1 MRFFNRTAPP
11 EVPEVEEPARP
22 VEPEK
27 AVNKTQHPDD
37 GFDSDAISGDAQEGV
52 KDIEAM
58 TKVWS
63 KSHLIAAYVLIWI
76 IYFVNSMQEG
86 TANLMSVHV
95 TSSFASVPL
104 TATTG
109 VVSSLVG
116 GLFRLPLAKIIDLWG
131 RPQGYFLMVCC
142 MTIGLIMMAACQ
154 NVETYA
160 AAQVFYWVGYNGF
173 VYIISVFVSDTSS
186 LKNRGLM
193 FAYVSSPYIITTWIN
208 GRIADAFLNGP
219 GFRWSFGAFA
229 IIVPFM
235 MLTLWALMMYNYR
248 KAKKL
253 GVLVP
258 RKASGRTTLQ
268 SLSHY
273 VQEFD
278 IVGVLI
284 LAAGLALFL
293 LAFNIYTYQS
303 DGWRSP
309 LIICFLVFGVLLMA
323 FFAVWEKYLAR
334 CNFIPFELLKDR
346 TCLGAFIVSGSV
358 FISFYLWDSYF
369 YAFILVV
376 NNLNTVNANYVL
388 NIYTIGSC
396 VWSFVIG
403 WAIRASGRFKWIAV
417 YFAIPFTILGAGLM
431 IAFRE
436 PNQDIGLIVMCQIFI
451 AVAGGGVVITEQ
463 VAALAATS
471 HQYIAVVL
479 AVESMFSSIGGAI
492 GSTIATA
499 IWTGIF
505 PGKLGAYLPAEEQG
519 NLTTIYGSTD
529 VQLSYPVGSDTRIA
543 IQRAYGETQKLMLI
557 AATAVLVIPWIAAAC
572 WRDIN
577 VKNFKQTKGNVI

>member
-1 MRFFNRTAPP
+1 MRFLNRTSPP
-11 EVPEVEEPARP
+11 VVPEVEEPTHP

-27 AVNKTQHPDD
+27 AVNKTENPDD
-37 GFDSDAISGDAQEGV
+37 GSERDDISSDAQEGV

-58 TKVWS
+58 AKVWS
-63 KSHLIAAYVLIWI
+63 KSNLIAAYVLIWI

-86 TANLMSVHV
+86 TANLLAIYV
-95 TSSFASVPL
+95 TSSFSQAPL

-131 RPQGYFLMVCC
+131 RPQGYFLMVCF
-142 MTIGLIMMAACQ
+142 MTLGLIMMAACQ
-154 NVETYA
+154 NVETFA

-173 VYIISVFVSDTSS
+173 VYIIGVFVSDTTS

-193 FAYVSSPYIITTWIN
+193 FAFVSSPYIITVWTN
-208 GRIADAFLNGP
+208 GRIATAFLNGP
-219 GFRWSFGAFA
+219 GFRWAYGAFS
-229 IIVPFM
+229 IIVPFT
-235 MLTLWALMMYNYR
+235 MLTLWGLMVYNYR
-248 KAKKL
+248 KAKRL

-258 RKASGRTTLQ
+258 RKASGRTKWQ
-268 SLSHY
+268 SFKHY
-273 VQEFD
+273 VIEFD

-293 LAFNIYTYQS
+293 LAFNIYSYQT

-309 LIICFLVFGVLLMA
+309 MIICFIVFGVLLMVL
-323 FFAVWEKYLAR
+323 FAIYEKYFA
-334 CNFIPFELLKDR
+334 R
-346 TCLGAFIVSGSV
+346 TCLGAFIVAGSV
-358 FISFYLWDSYF
+358 FISFYLWDSFF
-369 YAFILVV
+369 YPFILVV
-376 NNLNTVNANYVL
+376 NNLDPINANYVL
-388 NIYTIGSC
+388 NIYTIGAC
-396 VWSFVIG
+396 AWSFVIG
-403 WAIRASGRFKWIAV
+403 WAIRYTGRFKWIAT

-436 PNQDIGLIVMCQIFI
+436 PNQGIGLIVMCQIFI
-451 AVAGGGVVITEQ
+451 AVAGGGIVITEQ

-471 HQYIAVVL
+471 HQYVAVVL

-492 GSTIATA
+492 GQTVATA
-499 IWTGIF
+499 IWTGVF
-505 PGKLGAYLPAEEQG
+505 PGKLAEYLPESEKA
-519 NLTTIYGSTD
+519 NASTIYGN
-529 VQLSYPVGSDTRIA
+529 VAAQLAYPVGSDTRIA

-557 AATAVLVIPWIAAAC
+557 AATAVLIIPWIAAFC
-572 WRDIN
+572 WRNIN